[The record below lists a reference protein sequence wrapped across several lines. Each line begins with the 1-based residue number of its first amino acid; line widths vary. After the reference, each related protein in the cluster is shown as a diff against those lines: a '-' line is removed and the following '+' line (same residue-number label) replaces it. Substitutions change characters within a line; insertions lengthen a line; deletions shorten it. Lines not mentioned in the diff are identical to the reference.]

1 MTVPRHVVTSL
12 RDFVSSSSHV
22 ILLTGTRFVVKMGK
36 RKRSRSKE
44 SDYNDILRK
53 MKKLERKLK
62 ERRERSLSVSSNSS
76 SLNYRDENYDYDRYY
91 DVYPD
96 EDAYD
101 PAINL
106 DDEIG
111 DEERP
116 AQLDPPPPPAV
127 PAPAS
132 GQPPPSLPPIEA
144 VPGTSSSVILPE
156 GQEAEATVN
165 LDPVILDLLGEDPST
180 KKIYGAS
187 LHKDIAPRWAHILT
201 NGLTKES
208 QADLIKQYR
217 LPENCTNLSSPKLN
231 PEIKAALSEL
241 NIKQDQYSQGKQ
253 NQIGSGLAAL
263 GQALN
268 WVVTAKDIVPP
279 DIVKAL
285 IDAGRLICDN
295 HYRESLS
302 RRYAILNTLNRNIR
316 DTVKDTKIDE
326 NLFGSNL
333 SDHLKSSKAITK
345 TGSEMKPAP
354 RPPYRAPSAFQ
365 PQRGALNSRGNSR
378 AAATEPRTAPA
389 SRRPPP
395 APQPRDRRQPA
406 TRGRHRASGY
416 SRHQRRH

>member
-1 MTVPRHVVTSL
+1 
-12 RDFVSSSSHV
+12 
-22 ILLTGTRFVVKMGK
+22 MGK

-44 SDYNDILRK
+44 RDYSDLLRK

-76 SLNYRDENYDYDRYY
+76 SLNYRDENYDRYY

-111 DEERP
+111 EEERP
-116 AQLDPPPPPAV
+116 AQFDPPTPPPPPA
-127 PAPAS
+127 PAI
-132 GQPPPSLPPIEA
+132 QPPPSLPPIEA
-144 VPGTSSSVILPE
+144 APGTSSSVILPE
-156 GQEAEATVN
+156 VQEADATVN
-165 LDPVILDLLGEDPST
+165 LDPAILDLLGEDPST
-180 KKIYGAS
+180 KKSFGAS

-231 PEIKAALSEL
+231 PEIKAALSDL

-268 WVVTAKDIVPP
+268 WVVTAKDIIPP

-302 RRYAILNTLNRNIR
+302 RRYAVLNTLNRSIR

-345 TGSEMKPAP
+345 TGSEMKPTP
-354 RPPYRAPSAFQ
+354 RTPYRAPSAFQ
-365 PQRGALNSRGNSR
+365 SQRGALNSRGNSR
-378 AAATEPRTAPA
+378 AVATEPRTAPA

-395 APQPRDRRQPA
+395 PPPPRDRRQPA